1 MPELSDMFAE
11 LAGKLKEHEEKKVH
25 PVTVTVTYDSEEG
38 YLAHFARV
46 AALQPGQIVTWRDTQ
61 GTYRGVFFRIGA
73 DGHVQTFMVRDGKS
87 ACANL
92 TPLCIVFEE

>member
-11 LAGKLKEHEEKKVH
+11 LADKLKEHEEKTAQ
-25 PVTVTVTYDSEEG
+25 PVNVTYDSEEG

-61 GTYRGVFFRIGA
+61 GTYRGVFFQFSEN
-73 DGHVQTFMVRDGKS
+73 GHVQTFTVRDGKS
-87 ACANL
+87 VCANL
-92 TPLCIVFEE
+92 SPLCIVFEE

>member
-11 LAGKLKEHEEKKVH
+11 LADKLKEHEEKTAQ
-25 PVTVTVTYDSEEG
+25 PVNVTYDSEEG

-61 GTYRGVFFRIGA
+61 GTYRGVFFQIGA
-73 DGHVQTFMVRDGKS
+73 EGHVQTFMARDGKS

-92 TPLCIVFEE
+92 SPLCIVFEE